1 MKNNK
6 IVDKP
11 DNIAVVFGCYRKFN
25 LDEAVVDLV
34 NIQDDNGRRK
44 YVVVN

>member
-1 MKNNK
+1 MKDNK

-11 DNIAVVFGCYRKFN
+11 DKIAVVYGCYRKFN
-25 LDEAVVDLV
+25 LDEAEVDLV

-44 YVVVN
+44 YVLVK